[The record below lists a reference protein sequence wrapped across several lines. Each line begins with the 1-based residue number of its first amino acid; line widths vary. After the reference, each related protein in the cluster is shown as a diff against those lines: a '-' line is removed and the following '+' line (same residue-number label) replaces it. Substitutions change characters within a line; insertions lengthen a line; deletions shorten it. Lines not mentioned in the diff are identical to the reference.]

1 MGRRTMRWEIKTLE
15 DAVRAQHGDSVAGSL
30 HEATQ
35 SIAWKI
41 NMAYYHACESVRILK
56 EAIYESDV
64 ISADDHESIAAAKAI
79 ILSAARDSRA
89 TPLNAARFQAEA
101 QMIVAAQ
108 SLHSTADIM
117 ASVVYLALNFPN
129 QAGAPGDYRLNLYR
143 VRDYLQEVPQF
154 QTIAKAINALLTL
167 HQFKYLCGYVNTTK
181 HRSLV
186 QAVYTAYVDPS
197 DNPRQGIRIRPF
209 QYRDAKDNNQS
220 FDELWGEQFLFQEAQ
235 HIREGICTIGNE
247 INKYYATTKSA
258 T

>member
-1 MGRRTMRWEIKTLE
+1 MRWEIKTLE
-15 DAVRAQHGDSVAGSL
+15 DAVRAQHGDSVADSL

-41 NMAYYHACESVRILK
+41 EMAHYHARESIRILK
-56 EAIYESDV
+56 KAIYESDI

-79 ILSAARDSRA
+79 ILSAAHNSP
-89 TPLNAARFQAEA
+89 TTLLNTARFQAEA
-101 QMIVAAQ
+101 QMIAAAQ

-117 ASVVYLALNFPN
+117 AFIVCWALNFPN
-129 QAGAPGDYRLNLYR
+129 QAGAPPGDNKLNLYR
-143 VRDYLQEVPQF
+143 VRDYLQKIPQF
-154 QTIAKAINALLTL
+154 QTITKAINALLTL
-167 HQFKYLCGYVNTTK
+167 HQFNYLCAYVNTTK

-186 QAVYTAYVDPS
+186 QAVYTAHVDPS
-197 DNPRQGIRIRPF
+197 DNPRQGIRIRSF
-209 QYRDAKDNNQS
+209 QYRDAKGNNQS

-247 INKYYATTKSA
+247 LNKYYATAKSA

>member
-1 MGRRTMRWEIKTLE
+1 MRWEIKALE
-15 DAVRAQHGDSVAGSL
+15 DAVRTQHGDSVADSL

-41 NMAYYHACESVRILK
+41 DMGYYHACESDRILN

-89 TPLNAARFQAEA
+89 TPLNVARFQAEA
-101 QMIVAAQ
+101 QMIAAAQ

-117 ASVVYLALNFPN
+117 ASVVYWALNFPN
-129 QAGAPGDYRLNLYR
+129 QPGAPRDYRLNLYR
-143 VRDYLQEVPQF
+143 VRDYLQKLPQF

-167 HQFKYLCGYVNTTK
+167 HQFKYLCAYVNTTK
-181 HRSLV
+181 HCSLV
-186 QAVYTAYVDPS
+186 QAVYTAHLDPS
-197 DNPRQGIRIRPF
+197 DNPLQGIRIRPF
-209 QYRDAKDNNQS
+209 QYRDAKGNNQL
-220 FDELWGEQFLFQEAQ
+220 FDEFWGEQFLFQEAQ
-235 HIREGICTIGNE
+235 HIREGICKIGNE
-247 INKYYATTKSA
+247 INEYYAIAKSA